1 MDNLSIHCNICN
13 TKTSVKRGNIYMKCM
28 CDDERRIIPLN
39 EFINLKIHTDYL
51 YSKNDNNI
59 CLN

>member
-1 MDNLSIHCNICN
+1 
-13 TKTSVKRGNIYMKCM
+13 MKCM

-51 YSKNDNNI
+51 YSKNDNNN